1 MQIKEAYL
9 HVLDAIN
16 DVKLLSERQMHIDLD
31 IEDYAIKHVDGFFEH
46 LDIATSP
53 LLAVQKI
60 DFGSDSFKEVSLGVA
75 ELFFDVMRQ
84 SEEIKPCDLMCL
96 SFDREGASFFGFLKL
111 NFRTSFAHAVE
122 LEDNLIINKIIRQVT
137 TLPYKSQKVEEGFL
151 IDVTNGLVH
160 IKDKLI
166 TMDGKKGKYISESV
180 LGIGST
186 MTPKRKIDMIAKT
199 AEKVIEKYEE
209 TPLVGVAKVKQ
220 MLTEHLDE
228 NGSVNITE
236 IVESCF
242 DTDTAKEAYLS
253 ALNEKGIQPE
263 TLVINESQ
271 RKKLKR
277 TQKIK
282 TASGVEI
289 ILPFEYVSRSE
300 NLEIINHPD
309 GTVSIQLKNLGE
321 LL

>member
-60 DFGSDSFKEVSLGVA
+60 DFSSDSFKEVSLGVA

>member
-60 DFGSDSFKEVSLGVA
+60 DFSSDSFKEVSLGVA

-300 NLEIINHPD
+300 NLEIINYPD